1 MAGYTPV
8 IPVGVPQM
16 YRNYIAQQATE
27 SDSAPTGVLDVAP
40 KIDVPNVAAVT
51 DVTDAAG
58 ASVDG
63 TFWRNGDGSL
73 NTENLKLG
81 LGGIQTLG
89 ALWNAF
95 QKNKIA
101 KESLSLQRK
110 AFETN
115 LANQTQNYNTSL
127 EDRIRARYAT
137 EGRSGEANAYIAK
150 HRL

>member
-8 IPVGVPQM
+8 IPVDVPQM

-40 KIDVPNVAAVT
+40 KVDVPNVA
-51 DVTDAAG
+51 DVTDAAD

-89 ALWNAF
+89 SLWYAF
-95 QKNKIA
+95 QKNKLA
-101 KESLSLQRK
+101 KKSLNLQRK